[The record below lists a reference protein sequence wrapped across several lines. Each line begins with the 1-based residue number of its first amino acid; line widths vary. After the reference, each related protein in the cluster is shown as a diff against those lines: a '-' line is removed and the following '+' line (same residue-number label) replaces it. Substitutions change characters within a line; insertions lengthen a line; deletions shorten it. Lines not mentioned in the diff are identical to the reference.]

1 MDTNQTRDNNYQI
14 NSFVKGMNS
23 DTSYDQMDSAQYLF
37 GQNIRVT
44 NNMLLFG
51 GSGCDITSNNTE
63 QVVAPVLSGI
73 KKDTGETSDVYY
85 TREFGGNKCLCTRW
99 FKVTEFENQPD
110 VTFQYDLIKQ
120 NDQYALTNISDSPD
134 ADIVVHNV
142 TDEKLEAFSNLTE
155 ASIREIGSTLGS
167 IISRPAGK
175 GLQDSFSVRA
185 VTRSGISEEKQHVLS
200 YINSYLGDDKMAQSI
215 GGNYADH
222 ALFVINE
229 LNPSGLNA
237 SNIGT
242 PSEFQ
247 GILSQTG
254 YSNNVGEFIKAF
266 GLYMTL
272 NVQQNTIRGHIYTH
286 YYASDKYFD
295 ICDSAINPGFPN
307 YLPTK
312 AFVYYPNGQVLYELD
327 NLAGYN
333 SEQDPSSVPVYDIAE
348 VEDYE
353 EHTLT
358 RLCSPILDEYTRVI
372 DDGMPVDS
380 RFRNQPGYR
389 GYPYIIGIA
398 SITGKYEM
406 ITYNDLTKAS
416 GTSQEIYSLNLTEWG
431 ITFNPT
437 ITFEEGEDTTTNSA
451 QIRIY
456 SSDTTDN
463 TFCKKFGENDRICFF
478 IMYHMKG
485 STPWDLS
492 EVFEPFQ
499 RRVQVSSQITPKNNI
514 SSILAV
520 SSIENDGAIITKN
533 VDNTWTLYKAN
544 YLPSQNICDFDQI
557 YTSSSTTNKDK
568 FSMVLLRETSGIL
581 KAYVADGKNPPMCFF
596 LQNDEIEKNV
606 RIDDFYNNAED
617 ILFVT
622 TNSYFPVNRPTLK
635 KIAGN
640 LKTQQAQYT
649 YRFYRR
655 YGCASKLC
663 PLTNKIQIISDN
675 RNREE
680 GNAEDSTTNVGI
692 RLTIPVKQNEG
703 GMFNYVQVFRVSY
716 IKYQQEPEI
725 TLIYDKSIEN
735 LEYSGNPATADLVI
749 DDIGVESL
757 AQYSLEEFSALQ
769 TQTIV
774 PQCIESTQGYLF
786 QANAEDRTMIN
797 DTTSSTIHATPVYF
811 EMNIDNGDQSIQ
823 PQAGGI
829 DLSGKL
835 KLAKY
840 FQEWGIET
848 SQPLEKNIG
857 NDLTIGEGFYTASD
871 YLEDCGLSIEGE
883 DTSYNNMFVSSM
895 FRSIRI
901 DDDYQYGIVYY
912 DKYGRRS
919 DVTKIPLYTGGRDHT
934 QTGKLK
940 ISQNSNQF
948 SYQSGEGTIAKIYGA
963 FFKVEQPNNNI
974 VGYEIVRCEKSFNY
988 TKNILQVALS
998 RPLVQ
1003 GKYIDENKRTPYYP
1017 NVYLSSDF
1025 YYTYYGP
1032 LSDIGTGTN
1041 SVRDMWSTRNWF
1053 DRGATNAENFE
1064 LYQAFSPEI
1073 NIARN
1078 DVLAK
1083 IKTDAVKLVPYN
1095 FVQEN
1100 QNYLDSIARL
1110 EQDYIGDKVIHFE
1123 YDDLLPHYEKVQLSQ
1138 VVENDTTYLTCNNSF
1153 GVGHIYIPVG
1163 LCGDSAE
1170 PEICCTSGSTV
1181 SYSSLPVTSGN
1192 DVTFSVSGSQ
1202 VTFGCSGEVIY
1213 KGVLCK
1219 RILCSTNSSSQLSA
1233 TVYFKCKDLTFG
1245 QTLSL
1250 QYINS
1255 TNDLDSSLERISE
1268 TVHNITSGVYVSFKY
1283 YQNHRKED
1291 KSSLNAV
1298 FKFNCIDTAQR
1309 VQDWYTAIDIKNA
1322 ADVKNPNW
1330 ENGFSDVQYTG
1341 SGSNIVVGS
1350 AIKQYK
1356 SYATSI
1362 GGKTYN
1368 NWVSNGMY
1376 DLATTQTEGAAQ
1388 PGNVS
1393 VNNSSDVGVW
1403 HVYNKRTGTDADKRS
1418 FGFIGPGPV
1427 CLLLNLTKLAD
1438 DNNKDSYG
1446 LYKQNGSTNLGTLV
1460 ANITHDTIDYS
1471 DTNQVYYG
1479 FGNFRKFDGDTDY
1492 TAVFDGEMYP
1502 DFAEFTNMFKTYD
1515 FKDRDYTLISGQTVY
1530 YIPLS
1535 STINTYFDYGQNYR
1549 NTQSANLMLEPGQ
1562 IEGIASQE
1570 RPLHQYNMVYS
1581 DNDWSINSF
1590 FESPEKKPDNEFP
1603 QRIYY
1608 SQLKT
1613 NGEPIDNWQITK
1625 PADFIDADSKYG
1637 QITNLLAQDNTIYF
1651 WQEGAFGKLSV
1662 NERSLVTDNNGE
1674 QIQLGQGGVLQRTD
1688 YLSTKYGMREQDY
1701 AAINTEDALFW
1712 IDMVNKAV
1720 VMYRGNQVVNYGEAL
1735 NVQNILNKD
1744 VDTLLYNRPTIHYDL
1759 QNNELLCKCLTSN
1772 RQLVFNTK
1780 YGHAVSVYTRSYK
1793 DIIDFNNTLLGIATN
1808 NGNFVFIKYNNIT
1821 NEEFDGNFM
1830 SPTVLSFVVN
1840 SSPSQTKVFDNQKV
1854 VTMSRQWNAYGETD
1868 TPDPELPYY
1877 LKSEYTDRQ
1886 ANYFTNKEYK
1896 FETSIKQTSSKPEA
1910 MTDREGNIC
1919 YAIPREGT
1927 VDFATGY
1934 GNRMRGKWL
1943 KVTITDYDP
1952 EQDYCISHIITKFR
1966 QSFS

>member
-1 MDTNQTRDNNYQI
+1 MDTNQTHDNNYQI

-23 DTSYDQMDSAQYLF
+23 DTAYDQVDSAQYLF

-44 NNMLLFG
+44 NNVLLFG
-51 GSGCDITSNNTE
+51 GSECDITSNNTE
-63 QVVAPVLSGI
+63 QVIAPVLKGI
-73 KKDTGETSDVYY
+73 RKDTGETGGVYY

-110 VTFQYDLIKQ
+110 VTFQYDLIKY
-120 NDQYALTNISDSPD
+120 NDQYALTTISDSQN
-134 ADIVVHNV
+134 ADIVVDEV
-142 TDEKLEAFSNLTE
+142 TDENLEAFSNLTKANIE
-155 ASIREIGSTLGS
+155 EISSALGST
-167 IISRPAGK
+167 ISRPAGK

-185 VTRSGISEEKQHVLS
+185 VTRSGISEEKQYVLS
-200 YINSYLGDDKMAQSI
+200 YINSYLGNNKTASSI

-242 PSEFQ
+242 PSQFSD
-247 GILSQTG
+247 ILSQTG
-254 YSNNVGEFIKAF
+254 YSNDVVGFINAF

-272 NVQQNTIRGHIYTH
+272 DVQQNTIRGHIYTH
-286 YYASDKYFD
+286 YYADDKYFD
-295 ICDSAINPGFPN
+295 VCDSAINPGFPN

-312 AFVYYPNGQVLYELD
+312 AFVYYPNGQVLYELTD
-327 NLAGYN
+327 LAGYN
-333 SEQDPSSVPVYDIAE
+333 SAQDPSFVPVYDIAE

-358 RLCSPILDEYTRVI
+358 RLCSPILDEYTSVI

-380 RFRNQPGYR
+380 RFRNHPGYK
-389 GYPYIIGIA
+389 GYPYIMGIA
-398 SITGKYEM
+398 SITGNYKM
-406 ITYNDLTKAS
+406 VTYRNLTKAS
-416 GTSQEIYSLNLTEWG
+416 GTSQEIHSQNLTDWG

-437 ITFEEGEDTTTNSA
+437 VTFEEGEDTTTNSA

-456 SSDTTDN
+456 SSDPNDH
-463 TFCKKFGENDRICFF
+463 TFCRKFGENNKICFF
-478 IMYHMKG
+478 IMYHMMG

-492 EVFEPFQ
+492 EAFEPFK
-499 RRVQVSSQITPKNNI
+499 RRVQVPSQITPKNNI

-544 YLPSQNICDFDQI
+544 YLPDQNICNFDQI

-622 TNSYFPVNRPTLK
+622 TDSYFPVNRPALK

-640 LKTQQAQYT
+640 LKTQQVQYT

-655 YGCASKLC
+655 YGCASRLC

-692 RLTIPVKQNEG
+692 RLTIPVKQKEG

-735 LEYSGNPATADLVI
+735 LEYSENTATADLVI

-774 PQCIESTQGYLF
+774 PKCIESAQGYLF
-786 QANAEDRTMIN
+786 QANAEDKTIIEN
-797 DTTSSTIHATPVYF
+797 QPSSVVHATPVYF
-811 EMNIDNGDQSIQ
+811 EMNIDNGEPFVQ

-829 DLSGKL
+829 DLSGRL

-848 SQPLEKNIG
+848 SLPLEKEIG
-857 NDLTIGEGFYTASD
+857 DDLTIGESYYTASD

-901 DDDYQYGIVYY
+901 DDKYQYGIVYY
-912 DKYGRRS
+912 DKYGKRS
-919 DVTKIPLYTGGRDHT
+919 DVKKIPLYTGGNDHT
-934 QTGKLK
+934 KTGKL
-940 ISQNSNQF
+940 IIPENSNQF
-948 SYQSGEGTIAKIYGA
+948 AYDTNGTTAKIYGA
-963 FFKVEQPNNNI
+963 FFKVDKPENSDI

-998 RPLVQ
+998 RPLIQ
-1003 GKYIDENKRTPYYP
+1003 GKYIDANKRTPYYP

-1025 YYTYYGP
+1025 YYIYYRKR
-1032 LSDIGTGTN
+1032 SDQEEKTLWGTK
-1041 SVRDMWSTRNWF
+1041 NWF

-1083 IKTDAVKLVPYN
+1083 TKADAIKLVPYR
-1095 FVQEN
+1095 FVEESEN
-1100 QNYLDSIARL
+1100 YSTSAARL
-1110 EQDYIGDKVIHFE
+1110 EQDYTAGHYIYFADISVQDKVNLTEREENSE
-1123 YDDLLPHYEKVQLSQ
+1123 YWLFGSKLFQFGSIADL
-1138 VVENDTTYLTCNNSF
+1138 
-1153 GVGHIYIPVG
+1153 YIPIG
-1163 LCGDSAE
+1163 MCGSNAE
-1170 PEICCTSGSTV
+1170 PQIGCTSGPTIEYENLPTV
-1181 SYSSLPVTSGN
+1181 VNTDISFYVLNGTDPIRITVKCLGETTHKGDLCMHYEFTSSQSLPTV
-1192 DVTFSVSGSQ
+1192 
-1202 VTFGCSGEVIY
+1202 
-1213 KGVLCK
+1213 
-1219 RILCSTNSSSQLSA
+1219 
-1233 TVYFKCKDLTFG
+1233 TVYFKCKKLTSV
-1245 QTLSL
+1245 QAQSL
-1250 QYINS
+1250 QYTVDS
-1255 TNDLDSSLERISE
+1255 DKYSSSLGGPDKI
-1268 TVHNITSGVYVSFKY
+1268 VHPVASGVYVAFKY
-1283 YQNHRKED
+1283 YQSNAKEN

-1298 FKFNCIDTAQR
+1298 FKLNNIDATKR
-1309 VQDWYTAIDIKNA
+1309 SQDWYTAIDVKNV

-1341 SGSNIVVGS
+1341 SGSNIIVGS

-1362 GGKTYN
+1362 GGKTYD

-1393 VNNSSDVGVW
+1393 VDDASDVGVW
-1403 HVYNKRTGTDADKRS
+1403 HVYNKKKGNYPDVRS
-1418 FGFIGPGPV
+1418 RGFIGPGPV
-1427 CLLLNLTKLAD
+1427 CLLLNLAKLAN
-1438 DNNKDSYG
+1438 DNNIDKYG

-1471 DTNQVYYG
+1471 DTNQAYYG

-1492 TAVFDGEMYP
+1492 TVVFDGEMYP

-1570 RPLHQYNMVYS
+1570 RPLHQYNMIYS

-1637 QITNLLAQDNTIYF
+1637 QITNLLAQDNTMYF
-1651 WQEGAFGKLSV
+1651 WQEVAFGKLSV

-1712 IDMVNKAV
+1712 IDIVNKAV
-1720 VMYRGNQVVNYGEAL
+1720 VMCRNNQVVNYGETL

-1759 QNNELLCKCLTSN
+1759 QNNELLCKCLTDN
-1772 RQLVFNTK
+1772 RQLVFNVK
-1780 YGHAVSVYTRSYK
+1780 YGHAASVYTRSYK

-1821 NEEFDGNFM
+1821 NAELGQKSEFL

-1854 VTMSRQWNAYGETD
+1854 VTMSREWEASQQDA
-1868 TPDPELPYY
+1868 LPYY

-1919 YAIPREGT
+1919 YAIPREGA

-1943 KVTITDYDP
+1943 KVTITDKDP
-1952 EQDYCISHIITKFR
+1952 KQDYCISHIITKFR